1 MSDRS
6 ASAASRQYD
15 RGQTTLDFAIGVS
28 VFLLAVSFIVLFV
41 PTMFDPFSLGDGAG
55 PVVAERS
62 ATHLADGLLVADPGT
77 PGTLDAGCTI
87 AFFTANSTAATNE
100 DCRVVPTDSLA
111 RDVGAISAEE
121 ATDEDIPQRWRV
133 NASVQAL
140 NESNGVAVRADDVQ
154 SGYGTDRLVRGP
166 DSRGNNADT
175 YSKVVT
181 VDEDRYRIVVRVW
194 S

>member
-6 ASAASRQYD
+6 ALATICQRD

-62 ATHLADGLLVADPGT
+62 TTHLADGLLVADPGT

-87 AFFTANSTAATNE
+87 AFFTANSTAAANE

-111 RDVGAISAEE
+111 RDVGAITADE
-121 ATDEDIPQRWRV
+121 ATDDDVPQRWHV

-140 NESNGVAVRADDVQ
+140 NESSGTAVRANDVH
-154 SGYGTDRLVRGP
+154 SGYGTDRLARGP
-166 DSRGNNADT
+166 DSRGHNGDT

-181 VDEDRYRIVVRVW
+181 IEGDRYRIVVRVW

>member
-1 MSDRS
+1 MSLRS
-6 ASAASRQYD
+6 AIIASHQGD

-28 VFLLAVSFIVLFV
+28 VFLLAVGFVVLFI

-62 ATHLADGLLVADPGT
+62 ATHLVDGLLVADPST

-87 AFFTANSTAATNE
+87 AFFTANTTAATAE
-100 DCRVVPTDSLA
+100 DCRVVPSSSLA
-111 RDVGAISAEE
+111 RDVGAISEE
-121 ATDEDIPQRWRV
+121 AATNEDVPQSWRV

-140 NESNGVAVRADDVQ
+140 AERNGVAVRANEVR
-154 SGYGTDRLVRGP
+154 SGYGTDRLARGP
-166 DSRGNNADT
+166 DAQGRNADT

-181 VDEDRYRIVVRVW
+181 IDDNRYRVVVRVW